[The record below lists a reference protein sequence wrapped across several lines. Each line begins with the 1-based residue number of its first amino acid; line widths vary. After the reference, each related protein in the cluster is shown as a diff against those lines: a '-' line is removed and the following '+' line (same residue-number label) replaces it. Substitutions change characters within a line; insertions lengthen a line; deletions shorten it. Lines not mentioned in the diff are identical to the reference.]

1 MFKKKPAHTI
11 ACSKSHDKVFTNES
25 DNTGEI
31 AWFIKSYYIRINNC
45 IMITGWVHRRQR
57 VIKIE
62 VCFLNTS
69 IQNTEVKMKMMIMKM
84 QMMTCE

>member
-45 IMITGWVHRRQR
+45 IMITGWVHRR
-57 VIKIE
+57 
-62 VCFLNTS
+62 
-69 IQNTEVKMKMMIMKM
+69 
-84 QMMTCE
+84 